1 MLINEVQYKVGLTK
15 KSIRYYEEEGLLNPK
30 RNQENDYREYN
41 EEDIKTLKLIKFLR
55 ELDVPISEIKKLKA
69 KELSLNACMKD
80 RINKIEKAEK
90 TFLQIKNMCRDIYE
104 HDLEYDTIDI
114 TKYSE
119 EMNVLNKRGITLND
133 YKKSDRGKIIG
144 AVLSTSGFFLFCLF
158 FVILFTIEWR
168 TDPEMP
174 FGIYLFLVTIFGLP
188 LIGLVINLINRIKEI
203 KGGEEN
209 VASKY

>member
-144 AVLSTSGFFLFCLF
+144 AVLSTSVFFLFCLF